1 MLFLVDGYN
10 LLKSIFRKS
19 FISKNEIDWFMI
31 NISRYARK
39 KNHEMIIVFDG
50 FNADHYNYKYD
61 NHVYVIYSQNV
72 TADEYIK
79 NYIKNNKLNNSAVIV
94 SSDLD
99 ITKFAA
105 KFDIPSIDSLLF
117 FDKVQ
122 NNIEKESKTKSLN
135 IKIQNSSG
143 QLYKFNQDN
152 KDDEVN
158 KELDELMQMG
168 SSYIMHKDQDQN
180 FNNGKWPDNERLRT
194 TSSKKE
200 KKINKI
206 LKKI

>member
-50 FNADHYNYKYD
+50 FNADYYNCKYD
-61 NHVYVIYSQNV
+61 NHVYVIYSQNI

-79 NYIKNNKLNNSAVIV
+79 NYIKNNKLNNSTVIV

-135 IKIQNSSG
+135 IKIQKSSG

-152 KDDEVN
+152 KGEVN

-180 FNNGKWPDNERLRT
+180 FNNGKWPDNERLRA